1 MQRENFI
8 HLHVHTEYSLLDGT
22 IRIPQLIER
31 ACQLKMPAV
40 AMTDHGNL
48 HGAVEFVQAA
58 NKAGV
63 RPIIGCEFYV
73 APGSMRE
80 RKNTSGL
87 PNNFHLTV
95 LCENNEGYQNLVK
108 LSTASWLDGFYY
120 KPRVDRELLAKHSRG
135 LIVLSGCVK
144 GEANYHLSNGNLQKA
159 RESLAAYRDIFG
171 KDNFYVELHDFGLE
185 VQRQNNPQ
193 LIRLARELDLK
204 LVAANDVHFLDRS
217 QYDIHE
223 IIVCIGTDTTLDSPN
238 RLRFS
243 PELYFKTPA
252 EMFSLFNE
260 IPEACRNTLSIAER
274 CNVQLEFGKNK
285 YPHFPTPDGLTQEEY
300 LRQICLEG
308 LTKRYGDRAHS
319 DPSLRQRLDYE
330 LSVINK
336 TGFASY
342 FLIVWDFIHFAK
354 KNGVPV
360 GPGRGSAAG
369 SLVSYVLEITDVDP
383 IRYGLIF
390 ERFLNPERVTPPD
403 IDIDFC
409 MDRRSEVFDYVRRK
423 YGERQV
429 SHIITFG
436 TLGARS
442 AIRDVARVLNK
453 IPTEEIDVFAKLI
466 PATPDITL
474 DSALQRNPEI
484 EKFLKDSPDLQQVW
498 DYAKRLE
505 GLARNPGVHAAG
517 IVIGDRPLDE
527 YIPLCRGQKNI
538 VVTQYSMSPLT
549 DLGLLKMD
557 FLALKT
563 LTVIEDASQL
573 IRKKIPDFNILN
585 IPLDDQDTFDILN
598 RGETLGVFQV
608 EKPGI
613 TQVCRRFD
621 VRTIEDII
629 ALLALYRPGPMQFIP
644 NYIERKKGLQ
654 PIEYAHPLL
663 EPICRETYGILVYQE
678 QVMRAA
684 NVLAGYSLGQ
694 ADLLRRAMGKKDKE
708 KMDKERKNFV
718 EGCKRVNN
726 IPEEQANA
734 IFDFIAKFAEYGFNK
749 SHSAAYALICYQTA
763 WLKAHHPVEFFCAL
777 LSNEEGKTE
786 KLGSI
791 IADCQR
797 VGIQVLPPDIN
808 RSELKFTPC
817 VHKGKPAI
825 LFGLAAIKNVGAE
838 AIAAALRERNT
849 NGPFTSLGEFCARCP
864 DCKRPLLQSLIQAG
878 AFDCLGTPRYLL
890 DAHLDRILNA
900 ASGIHR
906 DRSIGQRSLF
916 DELEFVNPFPTHDD
930 KNLKPWDLDQ
940 ILAMEKDLL
949 GYYFSGH
956 PLDKYVGNFDSSEIC
971 PISELPLKLSNEQ
984 TTLKIAGI
992 INAFS
997 KHLSKSKRSF
1007 VRITLED
1014 FSSQLEITV
1023 WEEQLEK
1030 YQNFLA
1036 VGKAIEAKI
1045 RAVLQDDDTI
1055 RATLES
1061 ASLLKEK
1068 RDLKPFELVILFDS
1082 LNSEKLERL
1091 HSILSN
1097 QQGKRPLWLTFK
1109 KADGSSLTMRPSQR
1123 FCVGNVNALLTEI
1136 STALPGLLPSRV
1148 AYSVS

>member
-1 MQRENFI
+1 
-8 HLHVHTEYSLLDGT
+8 
-22 IRIPQLIER
+22 
-31 ACQLKMPAV
+31 
-40 AMTDHGNL
+40 
-48 HGAVEFVQAA
+48 
-58 NKAGV
+58 
-63 RPIIGCEFYV
+63 
-73 APGSMRE
+73 
-80 RKNTSGL
+80 
-87 PNNFHLTV
+87 
-95 LCENNEGYQNLVK
+95 
-108 LSTASWLDGFYY
+108 
-120 KPRVDRELLAKHSRG
+120 
-135 LIVLSGCVK
+135 
-144 GEANYHLSNGNLQKA
+144 
-159 RESLAAYRDIFG
+159 
-171 KDNFYVELHDFGLE
+171 
-185 VQRQNNPQ
+185 
-193 LIRLARELDLK
+193 
-204 LVAANDVHFLDRS
+204 
-217 QYDIHE
+217 
-223 IIVCIGTDTTLDSPN
+223 
-238 RLRFS
+238 
-243 PELYFKTPA
+243 
-252 EMFSLFNE
+252 
-260 IPEACRNTLSIAER
+260 
-274 CNVQLEFGKNK
+274 
-285 YPHFPTPDGLTQEEY
+285 
-300 LRQICLEG
+300 
-308 LTKRYGDRAHS
+308 
-319 DPSLRQRLDYE
+319 
-330 LSVINK
+330 
-336 TGFASY
+336 
-342 FLIVWDFIHFAK
+342 
-354 KNGVPV
+354 
-360 GPGRGSAAG
+360 
-369 SLVSYVLEITDVDP
+369 
-383 IRYGLIF
+383 
-390 ERFLNPERVTPPD
+390 
-403 IDIDFC
+403 
-409 MDRRSEVFDYVRRK
+409 
-423 YGERQV
+423 
-429 SHIITFG
+429 
-436 TLGARS
+436 
-442 AIRDVARVLNK
+442 
-453 IPTEEIDVFAKLI
+453 
-466 PATPDITL
+466 
-474 DSALQRNPEI
+474 
-484 EKFLKDSPDLQQVW
+484 LQQVW

-890 DAHLDRILNA
+890 
-900 ASGIHR
+900 
-906 DRSIGQRSLF
+906 
-916 DELEFVNPFPTHDD
+916 
-930 KNLKPWDLDQ
+930 
-940 ILAMEKDLL
+940 
-949 GYYFSGH
+949 
-956 PLDKYVGNFDSSEIC
+956 
-971 PISELPLKLSNEQ
+971 
-984 TTLKIAGI
+984 
-992 INAFS
+992 
-997 KHLSKSKRSF
+997 
-1007 VRITLED
+1007 
-1014 FSSQLEITV
+1014 
-1023 WEEQLEK
+1023 
-1030 YQNFLA
+1030 
-1036 VGKAIEAKI
+1036 
-1045 RAVLQDDDTI
+1045 
-1055 RATLES
+1055 
-1061 ASLLKEK
+1061 
-1068 RDLKPFELVILFDS
+1068 
-1082 LNSEKLERL
+1082 
-1091 HSILSN
+1091 
-1097 QQGKRPLWLTFK
+1097 
-1109 KADGSSLTMRPSQR
+1109 
-1123 FCVGNVNALLTEI
+1123 
-1136 STALPGLLPSRV
+1136 
-1148 AYSVS
+1148 